1 MPAGGAGSASSSTA
15 AVAICSNA
23 VEVKAG
29 ASVTSIA
36 QGVRVV
42 PVVFSATTMG
52 VKLPAAAVSY
62 THLTLPTIYSV

>member
-23 VEVKAG
+23 AEVKAG

-52 VKLPAAAVSY
+52 VKPVSY
-62 THLTLPTIYSV
+62 THLTLPTKRIV